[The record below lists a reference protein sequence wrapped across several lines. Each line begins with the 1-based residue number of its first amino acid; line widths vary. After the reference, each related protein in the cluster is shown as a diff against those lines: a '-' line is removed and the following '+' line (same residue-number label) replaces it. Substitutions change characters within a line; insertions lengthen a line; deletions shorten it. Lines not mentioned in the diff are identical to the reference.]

1 MSRKISQKRL
11 DANRRNA
18 QKSTGPRTPEGKAKA
33 SANATT
39 HGLSSPRGN
48 PLAPGTLLHTEDP
61 TAFQAL
67 LDEYVITYQQQH
79 RDEYDLLTEAV
90 FAKWRQQRLWVA
102 ETQQLEIAIAEN
114 EADLQK
120 SFPTANI
127 HAHLANGVAHSE
139 RILKLYLRYDAQFRR
154 HYRQCLNDLR
164 DLQDDRQSSR
174 FPPDDLPNEPTPAP
188 PNQPASKSSTNTA
201 LTCPN
206 SPAPQRKP
214 PANQVPREKANH
226 PVPELHHPPFH
237 PRART
242 HRRA

>member
-61 TAFQAL
+61 AAFQAL
-67 LDEYVITYQQQH
+67 LDEYVVTYQPQH

-90 FAKWRQQRLWVA
+90 FAKWRQQRLWIA
-102 ETQQLEIAIAEN
+102 ETHQLEIAIAEN

-120 SFPTANI
+120 SLPTANI
-127 HAHLANGVAHSE
+127 
-139 RILKLYLRYDAQFRR
+139 
-154 HYRQCLNDLR
+154 
-164 DLQDDRQSSR
+164 QS
-174 FPPDDLPNEPTPAP
+174 T
-188 PNQPASKSSTNTA
+188 
-201 LTCPN
+201 
-206 SPAPQRKP
+206 
-214 PANQVPREKANH
+214 
-226 PVPELHHPPFH
+226 
-237 PRART
+237 
-242 HRRA
+242 

>member
-1 MSRKISQKRL
+1 MSRKVSQKRL

-39 HGLSSPRGN
+39 HGLSNARGN

-61 TAFQAL
+61 SAFQAL
-67 LDEYVITYQQQH
+67 LDEYVVTYQPQH

-90 FAKWRQQRLWVA
+90 YAKWRQQRLWIA
-102 ETQQLEIAIAEN
+102 ETHQLEIAIAEN

-120 SFPTANI
+120 SLPTANI

-154 HYRQCLNDLR
+154 HYRQCLNDLC
-164 DLQDDRQSSR
+164 DLQDKRQSSR
-174 FPPDDLPNEPTPAP
+174 LPPDDLPNEPTPPPAP
-188 PNQPASKSSTNTA
+188 PNEPKPTLTPEPAGLKELDEYRA
-201 LTCPN
+201 
-206 SPAPQRKP
+206 
-214 PANQVPREKANH
+214 H
-226 PVPELHHPPFH
+226 PL
-237 PRART
+237 RIART
-242 HRRA
+242 ATETAREPGPQSES